1 MSFSKDVILSLAIL
15 GVVLESDLGRK
26 KIGWF
31 RIARPVIV
39 AAAIIPL
46 FFTTLPTT
54 GHDLLLQGAGALLG
68 ILLGLI
74 AVSPAFV
81 AVGVDPHF
89 RNWWARRR
97 GLPDQVVAITVAGS
111 RYAAI
116 WIAATVG
123 RLAFAWTSKHAFP
136 HALGTF
142 LVNHQLSSVALT
154 NALIFLPLG
163 MDVFRSLGLWVRGS
177 GALRRERLE
186 TQVSQISQ
194 AP

>member
-39 AAAIIPL
+39 AAAIVPV
-46 FFTTLPTT
+46 FFTTLPTS
-54 GHDLLLQGAGALLG
+54 GNDLLLQGVGALLG

-81 AVGVDPHF
+81 AVGFDPSF
-89 RNWWARRR
+89 QGWWARTRSQAGR
-97 GLPDQVVAITVAGS
+97 PAAITFAGT

-116 WIAATVG
+116 WIAMTAA
-123 RLAFAWTSKHAFP
+123 RLAFAWASQHVFP
-136 HALGTF
+136 HALGQF

-163 MDVFRSLGLWVRGS
+163 MDVFRSAGLSARGS
-177 GALRRERLE
+177 GALRRGRLE
-186 TQVSQISQ
+186 AQIS
-194 AP
+194 